1 VWDLRVQKQQ
11 KLPYKG
17 GGVTAD
23 LLISALRAQQR
34 GDDNPTA
41 HVPTLASAVAAV
53 TAANRMAAALPTLKK
68 KMGAAGGLKSSGR
81 VPPTGAAL
89 LMDRRDPLERVVQS
103 ATKLRA
109 RSGRTADAPP
119 PGSSSMDAKR
129 LLRDTLDTPTPDS
142 SPQQ

>member
-1 VWDLRVQKQQ
+1 VQKQQ
-11 KLPYKG
+11 KVPYEG

-34 GDDNPTA
+34 GDANPTA
-41 HVPTLASAVAAV
+41 HVPTLAGAVAAV

-68 KMGAAGGLKSSGR
+68 KMGAAGGAKRSASR
-81 VPPTGAAL
+81 ARPTGAAL
-89 LMDRRDPLERVVQS
+89 WMDHQRDPLERVVQS

-109 RSGRTADAPP
+109 RSGRPADAAAAP
-119 PGSSSMDAKR
+119 PGSSSTDIKR

-142 SPQQ
+142 PPRQ